1 MEPAAQVLHWEQH
14 KASKGH
20 QTGSVTSSIHISI
33 SYMLILEGRGR
44 SEAISAN
51 TGHVA
56 SQSQAWCAQ
65 TVQSDFKATTGD
77 RKEGNKGL
85 SLHPVLHK
93 KSQLFPHLFSTL
105 YITVCTVILVDTQQ
119 MAFVRHG
126 EQELTQSSP
135 HPLSNPSLLFKCLP
149 YKQILLLLKVGSKLK
164 RIVLHTYCMHITE
177 PQLVAGC
184 S

>member
-1 MEPAAQVLHWEQH
+1 MEPAAQVLHWEQR

-56 SQSQAWCAQ
+56 SQSQAWCTQ

-93 KSQLFPHLFSTL
+93 KKSTFPPFVLHSVHYSMYSDTSWHPTDGFCQAWRAR
-105 YITVCTVILVDTQQ
+105 VNPIL
-119 MAFVRHG
+119 
-126 EQELTQSSP
+126 SSSSLQ
-135 HPLSNPSLLFKCLP
+135 PLSSF
-149 YKQILLLLKVGSKLK
+149 
-164 RIVLHTYCMHITE
+164 
-177 PQLVAGC
+177 
-184 S
+184 